1 MFLDKQSAL
10 FVETADSL
18 FTIAKERLRN
28 ARYVLMLDK
37 IVVHPL
43 NFITVDRTSSQI
55 LCFFFIG

>member
-28 ARYVLMLDK
+28 ARYVD
-37 IVVHPL
+37 
-43 NFITVDRTSSQI
+43 
-55 LCFFFIG
+55 

>member
-28 ARYVLMLDK
+28 ARYAGE
-37 IVVHPL
+37 IVFHTL
-43 NFITVDRTSSQI
+43 IDTTTASISSQI
-55 LCFFFIG
+55 F